1 MKENSRMRRLFFS
14 ASAVLVGLLLF
25 AATTEKGCSFPQPAM
40 ITKEQLK
47 TMLNDPEVVII
58 DLRINRDWD
67 AADRKIPGAVHE
79 DPDHIADWVGK
90 YPKDKIIVLYCA

>member
-1 MKENSRMRRLFFS
+1 MKANSGMTRLFFS
-14 ASAVLVGLLLF
+14 ASALLVGLFLF
-25 AATTEKGCSFPQPAM
+25 AATTEKGCSFPQASM

-47 TMLNDPEVVII
+47 TMLNDPLVTII
-58 DLRINRDWD
+58 DLRINRDWV

-90 YPKDKIIVLYCA
+90 YPKEKTIVLYCA